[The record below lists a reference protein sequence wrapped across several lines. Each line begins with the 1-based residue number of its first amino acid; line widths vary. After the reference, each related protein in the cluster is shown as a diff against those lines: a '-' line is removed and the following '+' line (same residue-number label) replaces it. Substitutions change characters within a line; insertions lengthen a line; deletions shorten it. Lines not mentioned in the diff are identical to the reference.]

1 MRREVLLANVA
12 PVDVRVDLRGRYVA
26 VTEHLLQDAQVGA
39 PFEQMRR
46 EAVPQL
52 VRRGWLD
59 EAGIAQGALEASL
72 DGLA

>member
-1 MRREVLLANVA
+1 
-12 PVDVRVDLRGRYVA
+12 
-26 VTEHLLQDAQVGA
+26 
-39 PFEQMRR
+39 MRR